1 MTEAANRRGH
11 AATLIGP
18 GRLVLVVG
26 PSGAGKDT
34 ILNGARA
41 AFATDKTVV
50 FARRVVTRPHD
61 RNEDHDS
68 LDEARF
74 AAAVRDGA
82 FALSWDA
89 HGLRYGVRRE
99 IDDEIRAGHTVVS
112 NVSRGV
118 VATARMRYAH
128 VTATLVTAP
137 EHILAARL
145 AARSR
150 ATDAS
155 LDERL
160 GRNNLYSEFAADVV
174 IVNEGDVDDSVKA
187 FEELLRSISAT

>member
-11 AATLIGP
+11 AANLIGP

-41 AFATDKTVV
+41 AFATDKTVL
-50 FARRVVTRPHD
+50 FGRRVVTRPHD

-89 HGLRYGVRRE
+89 HGLRYGVQRE
-99 IDDEIRAGHTVVS
+99 IDDEIRAGHTVVC

-128 VTATLVTAP
+128 VTAALVTAP

-155 LDERL
+155 LRERL